1 MKADEISK
9 ELLDEVKDKL
19 DITWDDNDEGVKSI
33 IVRAGKYLQTKV
45 SQQLLFTPESDE
57 YTLLLERCRYD
68 WNNALDE
75 FETNHASEILSFIQS
90 YALKDWRDKN
100 GESTNSRNFQ

>member
-1 MKADEISK
+1 MKVETIPK
-9 ELLDEVKDKL
+9 ELLDEVKDNL
-19 DITWDDNDEGVKSI
+19 DITWDDNDKGVKLI
-33 IVRAGKYLQTKV
+33 IVRACNYLQTKV
-45 SQQLLFTPESDE
+45 SQSLLFTPESDE

-75 FETNHASEILSFIQS
+75 FEKNYASEILSLIQS

-100 GESTNSRNFQ
+100 GESKNS